1 MWPGTVLAEG
11 GAALT
16 MALYIV
22 SREQYIAPADVS
34 RAQVG
39 DLIDRQGET
48 DTEIPPRWESRLR
61 ALGHD
66 PEAPGDPVSARWR
79 DLRKDNSPP
88 DSAPDA
94 VHFDHGSEYRWGP
107 ASSRGCAPSSP
118 RSTRRA
124 CSSEAPSSA
133 RVPHGPVKMS
143 WVPMRRQTMCCSP
156 ATTAR
161 PYVHVARPSGAQV
174 SS

>member
-1 MWPGTVLAEG
+1 MLVLEQLRQWQSEDSDAPAGWRAAWERALDLLGPAWPTEEMRPGTEVLADG

-22 SREQYIAPADVS
+22 SREQGIAPADVS

-94 VHFDHGSEYRWGP
+94 VHVDHGSEYRWGP
-107 ASSRGCAPSSP
+107 GFLEGLRSVLAPLYE
-118 RSTRRA
+118 TRL
-124 CSSEAPSSA
+124 
-133 RVPHGPVKMS
+133 
-143 WVPMRRQTMCCSP
+143 QF
-156 ATTAR
+156 
-161 PYVHVARPSGAQV
+161 
-174 SS
+174 